1 MTTQKIQNRLDYLT
15 VQMKRL
21 VNGEKLSSDSLQIML
36 YHLELLS
43 SYRSHQKE
51 EGL

>member
-1 MTTQKIQNRLDYLT
+1 MTTQNRLDYLT

-21 VNGEKLSSDSLQIML
+21 VNGEKLSPDSLGIML

-43 SYRSHQKE
+43 SYRGIQKD